1 MRVAMIGQKGIPAT
15 YGGIERHVDEI
26 ARRLVQRGVAVDVF
40 CRLYYTP
47 AGSRYHGVG
56 LLRRPSLHT
65 KHLDTAT
72 HVAWCTLESMFRR
85 YDVVHFH
92 ALGPALFASL
102 PRLVGSRTVVTVHGL
117 DWQREKWG
125 RFAAWVLRR
134 CERPAARFP
143 NRTIVVSK
151 TLREHF
157 RVAHGVDAAYI
168 PNGTLLPQPRPP
180 RKLASLGLEPGR
192 YVLFVGRLVPEKGV
206 HFLCEAFSRIDTDM
220 KLALVGGLSF
230 SQDYVSLLRRY
241 ESDRIRLLDY
251 VFGEALEE
259 LWSNAYCV
267 VQPSTMEGLSIALLE
282 ALSYGRCVLI
292 SDIPENMEVAA
303 ECAVPFRSRDVDD
316 LRAKLEH
323 LIRNPDEVLRHGE
336 RARQHIARHYSWD
349 TVAEAT
355 AKLYEDLTGRS
366 RDGMARGG
374 PPQGPGREP

>member
-26 ARRLVQRGVAVDVF
+26 ARRLVARGVHVDVF

-47 AGSRYHGVG
+47 TGTSYHDIG
-56 LLRRPSLHT
+56 LLRRPSVHT

-72 HVAWCTLESMFRR
+72 HVALCTAESMMRR

-92 ALGPALFASL
+92 ALGPSLFASL
-102 PRLVGSRTVVTVHGL
+102 PRLTGSRTVVTVHGL

-125 RFAAWVLRR
+125 KAASWVLRH
-134 CERPAARFP
+134 CEGPAAHFP

-157 RVAHGVDAAYI
+157 RKVHGIEAVYI
-168 PNGTLLPQPRPP
+168 PNGTLMPQPRPP
-180 RKLASLGLEPGR
+180 RKLAALGLEPGK

-206 HFLCEAFSRIDTDM
+206 HYLCEAFSRIHTDM

-230 SQDYVSLLRRY
+230 SQDYVSLLKRY

-282 ALSYGRCVLI
+282 ALSYGRCVLV
-292 SDIPENMEVAA
+292 SDIPENMEVAE
-303 ECAVPFRSRDVDD
+303 ECALSFRSKDVDD
-316 LRAKLEH
+316 LRSKLEH
-323 LIRNPDEVLRHGE
+323 LIRHPDEVERLGASA
-336 RARQHIARHYSWD
+336 RARIAQHYSWD
-349 TVAEAT
+349 NVAEST
-355 AKLYEDLTGRS
+355 AKLYEEMTGR
-366 RDGMARGG
+366 AR
-374 PPQGPGREP
+374 

>member
-1 MRVAMIGQKGIPAT
+1 MTMRVAMIGQKGIPAT

-26 ARRLVQRGVAVDVF
+26 ARRLVDRGVHVDVF

-47 AGSRYHGVG
+47 PGTTYNGIG
-56 LLRRPSLHT
+56 LLRRPSVHT

-72 HVAWCTLESMFRR
+72 HVALCTAESMLRR

-92 ALGPALFASL
+92 ALGPSLFASL
-102 PRLVGSRTVVTVHGL
+102 PRLTGSRTVVTVHGL

-125 RFAAWVLRR
+125 KAASWVLRH
-134 CERPAARFP
+134 CEGPAAHFP

-157 RVAHGVDAAYI
+157 RSAHGIETAYI
-168 PNGTLLPQPRPP
+168 PNGTPMPQPRPP
-180 RKLASLGLEPGR
+180 RKLASLGLESGK

-206 HFLCEAFSRIDTDM
+206 HFLCEAFSRIQTDM

-230 SQDYVSLLRRY
+230 SQDYVTLLKRY

-251 VFGEALEE
+251 VFGESLEE

-282 ALSYGRCVLI
+282 ALSYGRCVLV
-292 SDIPENMEVAA
+292 SDIPENMEVAE
-303 ECAVPFRSRDVDD
+303 ECALSFRSKDVDD
-316 LRAKLEH
+316 LRSKLEF
-323 LIRNPDEVLRHGE
+323 LIHHPEEVERYGA
-336 RARQHIARHYSWD
+336 RARAHIAQHYSWD
-349 TVAEAT
+349 NVAEST
-355 AKLYEDLTGRS
+355 ARLYEEVTGK
-366 RDGMARGG
+366 AR
-374 PPQGPGREP
+374 

>member
-26 ARRLVQRGVAVDVF
+26 ARRLVQRGISVDVF

-47 AGSRYHGVG
+47 PDSEYHHIG
-56 LLRRPSLHT
+56 LLRRPSIHT

-72 HVAWCTLESMFRR
+72 HVTWATLESMCRN

-92 ALGPALFASL
+92 ALGPALFSSL
-102 PRLVGSRTVVTVHGL
+102 PRLTGSRTVVTVHGL

-125 RFAAWVLRR
+125 RFASWVLRR
-134 CERPAARFP
+134 CEGPAAHFP

-157 RVAHGVDAAYI
+157 RAAHGIEAEYI

-180 RKLASLGLEPGR
+180 RKLASLGLEPGK

-206 HFLCEAFSRIDTDM
+206 HFLCEAFSKIPTDM

-230 SQDYVSLLRRY
+230 SQDYVSLLKRY

-251 VFGEALEE
+251 VFGE
-259 LWSNAYCV
+259 
-267 VQPSTMEGLSIALLE
+267 
-282 ALSYGRCVLI
+282 
-292 SDIPENMEVAA
+292 
-303 ECAVPFRSRDVDD
+303 RSRSCGAMRTASCSRPPWRGCPSRSWKRSPTAAACWSRISPRTWRWPRSARCRSS
-316 LRAKLEH
+316 RATWKTF
-323 LIRNPDEVLRHGE
+323 
-336 RARQHIARHYSWD
+336 AASSS
-349 TVAEAT
+349 T
-355 AKLYEDLTGRS
+355 
-366 RDGMARGG
+366 
-374 PPQGPGREP
+374 